1 MGERLVYTQEVAGS
15 SPAPPTLSAVVE
27 EVLSA
32 AGSVRSGLRPGEIA
46 AIAEKLRKDGG
57 LGKEPTGLVAD
68 LEKRTRRTRKRTK
81 TKSK

>member
-1 MGERLVYTQEVAGS
+1 VF
-15 SPAPPTLSAVVE
+15 APDYE
-27 EVLSA
+27 
-32 AGSVRSGLRPGEIA
+32 PGEIA
-46 AIAEKLRKDGG
+46 AIAEKLRKDAG